1 MKLSFVSHS
10 LLLIKSLLVFQVM
23 KENVST
29 TANDTKT
36 ALNKLPSNTTAT
48 KLVPS
53 QPPPV
58 IKQNLSAKVQ
68 LLLLSPPLFSLS
80 PA

>member
-1 MKLSFVSHS
+1 M
-10 LLLIKSLLVFQVM
+10 FQVM

-48 KLVPS
+48 KLAPS
-53 QPPPV
+53 QPPPL
-58 IKQNLSAKVQ
+58 IKHDLSAKVQ
-68 LLLLSPPLFSLS
+68 FLLKSLY
-80 PA
+80 AYCFF

>member
-1 MKLSFVSHS
+1 M
-10 LLLIKSLLVFQVM
+10 FQVM

-48 KLVPS
+48 KLAPS
-53 QPPPV
+53 QPPPL
-58 IKQNLSAKVQ
+58 IKHDLSAKVQ
-68 LLLLSPPLFSLS
+68 LLFLSPVLLSLKLCVL
-80 PA
+80 